1 MPEEIRSKIV
11 KFFRDNKVLVVCDV
25 IKGRG
30 SLSAGWFMVAKH
42 DKLKNETSFA
52 ITNIN
57 LAINIF
63 GSGEVE
69 ISPKGSLYIGKVVM
83 QRKGG
88 TPDPTKL
95 QFKIKPCEIFRVG
108 ELT

>member
-1 MPEEIRSKIV
+1 
-11 KFFRDNKVLVVCDV
+11 
-25 IKGRG
+25 
-30 SLSAGWFMVAKH
+30 MVAKY

-52 ITNIN
+52 IANIN

-63 GSGEVE
+63 GSGEVS

-108 ELT
+108 GLT

>member
-1 MPEEIRSKIV
+1 
-11 KFFRDNKVLVVCDV
+11 
-25 IKGRG
+25 
-30 SLSAGWFMVAKH
+30 MVAKY

-52 ITNIN
+52 IANIN

-63 GSGEVE
+63 SSGEVS

-108 ELT
+108 GLT